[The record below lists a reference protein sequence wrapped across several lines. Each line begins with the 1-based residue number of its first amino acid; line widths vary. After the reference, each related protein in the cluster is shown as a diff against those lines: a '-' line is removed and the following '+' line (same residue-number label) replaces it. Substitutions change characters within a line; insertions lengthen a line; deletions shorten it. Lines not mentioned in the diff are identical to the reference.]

1 MQSFRISAIAAAAV
15 FVPTLVF
22 GAAAFAQSTP
32 YRAEARLVSAATA
45 PHEETIAGAAWRCD
59 GDACTGAAPRKAN
72 LDAPVR
78 ECKKV
83 VAVMGPV
90 AAYKT
95 GPRQLSDGEL
105 RACNAGAAK
114 LETAR
119 N

>member
-1 MQSFRISAIAAAAV
+1 MQSFRISAIAAGAV
-15 FVPTLVF
+15 FVA
-22 GAAAFAQSTP
+22 GAAFAQSGA
-32 YRAEARLVSAATA
+32 YRAEAKLVTATTA
-45 PHEETIAGAAWRCD
+45 PHEETIAGAAWRCE
-59 GDACTGAAPRKAN
+59 GDACVGAAPRKAN

-95 GPRQLSDGEL
+95 GPRVLTEGDL
-105 RACNAGAAK
+105 RACNAAAK
-114 LETAR
+114 VETAR

>member
-1 MQSFRISAIAAAAV
+1 MQSFRISAIAAVAV
-15 FVPTLVF
+15 FVA
-22 GAAAFAQSTP
+22 GGAFAQSTA
-32 YRAEARLVSAATA
+32 YRAEAKLVSATSA

-59 GDACTGAAPRKAN
+59 GDACVGVAPRKAN

-95 GPRQLSDGEL
+95 GVRELDAGQLK
-105 RACNAGAAK
+105 ACNADAAK

>member
-15 FVPTLVF
+15 FAPALAF
-22 GAAAFAQSTP
+22 GAAASAQTTG
-32 YRAEARLVSAATA
+32 YRAEAKLVSAMSA

-59 GDACTGAAPRKAN
+59 GDACVGAAARKAN

-95 GPRQLSDGEL
+95 GVRQLDAGQL
-105 RACNAGAAK
+105 KACNAGAAK
-114 LETAR
+114 VETAR

>member
-1 MQSFRISAIAAAAV
+1 MQSFRISAIAAVAV
-15 FVPTLVF
+15 FAA
-22 GAAAFAQSTP
+22 GAAFAQSTP
-32 YRAEARLVSAATA
+32 YRAEARLVSATTA